1 MEKKQWYEHVPNSV
15 ETTEGGKI
23 TILCNQQV
31 QRERTSRNKKPDITI
46 RDTEQRTCMLIDVA
60 ISGDRNATKK
70 EAERILKYKDLT
82 IEIQCMC
89 NVKTTAIPVIT
100 GATGTISKSIRQYV
114 SNIRGHH
121 EVRELQKNSY
131 FRHCSHPAERADVEE
146 LQN

>member
-1 MEKKQWYEHVPNSV
+1 MGERVEKKQWYEHVPNSV

-70 EAERILKYKDLT
+70 EAEKILKYKDS
-82 IEIQCMC
+82 Q
-89 NVKTTAIPVIT
+89 
-100 GATGTISKSIRQYV
+100 
-114 SNIRGHH
+114 
-121 EVRELQKNSY
+121 
-131 FRHCSHPAERADVEE
+131 
-146 LQN
+146 